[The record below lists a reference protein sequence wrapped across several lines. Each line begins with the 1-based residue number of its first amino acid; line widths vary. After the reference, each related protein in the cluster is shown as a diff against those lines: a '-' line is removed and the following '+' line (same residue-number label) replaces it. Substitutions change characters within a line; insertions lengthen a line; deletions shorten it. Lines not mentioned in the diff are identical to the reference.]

1 MKKNPLTLATGVVVL
16 LIFASMLF
24 AFQVRQTEVV
34 VVTTLGRYTRSIEEP
49 GLYFRLPWPIQN
61 VHRYD
66 NRLRN
71 LEKKYEQTTTADGRI
86 ILIEAFVG
94 WRVKDPRQFLEA
106 FGDSLPEAERNL
118 EIQLRTAKNNVVGSH
133 PLSDFISVDPQS
145 LKFDQIEAEMLAEL
159 RRAATPFGVEIVLL
173 GIKQIGLPESIT
185 TKVFERMKAERERLV
200 KQFQG
205 EGEREAIAIRS
216 EADLK
221 REQILAEAEA
231 RARQILGEAEARA
244 AAELKTFEQNTEL
257 AVFLLKL
264 DALEQSLKERAT
276 LILDPRT
283 PPFDLLQG
291 ALSPRTVKPS
301 TGSLP

>member
-1 MKKNPLTLATGVVVL
+1 MKNNPLTLATGAVVVL
-16 LIFASMLF
+16 IFAAMLF

-34 VVTTLGRYTRSIEEP
+34 IVTTLGRYSRSIEQP

-66 NRLRN
+66 NRVRN
-71 LEKKYEQTTTADGRI
+71 LEKKYEQTTTADARI
-86 ILIEAFVG
+86 IVIEVFLG
-94 WRVKDPRQFLEA
+94 WRVKDPRQFLEY
-106 FGDSLPEAERNL
+106 FGESVAEAERNL
-118 EIQLRTAKNNVVGSH
+118 EIQLRTAKNNTVGSH
-133 PLSDFISVDPQS
+133 PLSDFISVDPQA
-145 LKFDQIEAEMLAEL
+145 LKFDAIETEMLEEV
-159 RRAATPFGVEIVLL
+159 RKATANFGVEIVLL

-205 EGEREAIAIRS
+205 EGEKEAISIRS
-216 EADLK
+216 EADLR
-221 REQILAEAEA
+221 REQILAEADA

-244 AAELKTFEQNTEL
+244 AAQLKTFEQNTEL

-276 LILDPRT
+276 LVLDPRT

-291 ALSPRTVKPS
+291 AISPSGRKSQP
-301 TGSLP
+301 GSQP

>member
-1 MKKNPLTLATGVVVL
+1 MKNNPLTLATGAVVVL
-16 LIFASMLF
+16 IFAAMLF

-34 VVTTLGRYTRSIEEP
+34 IVTTLGRYSRSIEQP

-66 NRLRN
+66 NRVRN
-71 LEKKYEQTTTADGRI
+71 LEKKYEQTTTADARI
-86 ILIEAFVG
+86 LVIDVFLG
-94 WRVKDPRQFLEA
+94 WRVKDPRRFLEY
-106 FGDSLPEAERNL
+106 FGDSVTEAERNL
-118 EIQLRTAKNNVVGSH
+118 EIQLRTAKNNTVGNH
-133 PLSDFISVDPQS
+133 PLADFISVDPQA
-145 LKFDQIEAEMLAEL
+145 LKFDAIEAEMLAEV
-159 RRAATPFGVEIVLL
+159 RQATANFGVEIVLL

-185 TKVFERMKAERERLV
+185 TKVFERMKAERARLE

-205 EGEREAIAIRS
+205 EGEKEAISIRS

-221 REQILAEAEA
+221 REQILAEADA

-244 AAELKTFEQNTEL
+244 AAQLKTFEQNTEL

-276 LILDPRT
+276 LVLDPRT

-291 ALSPRTVKPS
+291 AISPSGRQTQ
-301 TGSLP
+301 TGVQP